1 MSPAGRLL
9 TSLDHVEVPVV
20 DCGSR
25 RIGRGAAL
33 GIPVRWTSVNGVCFA
48 PQGGRFVTTGVNGGN
63 GVE

>member
-1 MSPAGRLL
+1 
-9 TSLDHVEVPVV
+9 VPVV